1 MISLF
6 LGLLLAAPPVRGVAL
21 APHFEGERTAAQMR
35 ARVDEIAATGA
46 NWVQLVVQWGQRE
59 VRSVAIAPYRW
70 GTDDAEVAALARY
83 AKGKGLKVFIFPV
96 LRLESLGPGDWR
108 GTLRPAD
115 RGAWWASYRRFILHY
130 AALAQAVGADLFSV
144 GSELGSMEPDLTR
157 WTGLVAAVRAV
168 YHGRV
173 TYSAN
178 WDHFHEVRFWPALDV
193 VGVNGYFP
201 LTKRDDAPEADLRG
215 TWGFV
220 RDRILAWRP
229 KDKPLMF
236 TEIGYPSVD
245 GAARRPY
252 HYGGDGALDL
262 EEQRRAYA
270 AFVAAWGAQP
280 ALAGVFVWA
289 WTGPGGPEDKGYG
302 LKGKPALE
310 ILRAWF
316 GR

>member
-1 MISLF
+1 MNAVL
-6 LGLLLAAPPVRGVAL
+6 LALLLAAPPVRGVAL
-21 APHFEGERTAAQMR
+21 APHFEGERTVAQVQ

-59 VRSVAIAPYRW
+59 VRSVDIAPYRW
-70 GTDDAEVAALARY
+70 GTDDGEIRALARH
-83 AKGKGLKVFIFPV
+83 ARAKGLKVFIFPV
-96 LRLESLGPGDWR
+96 LRLEAMGPGDWR

-115 RGAWWASYRRFILHY
+115 RAAWWAAYRRFILHY
-130 AALAQAVGADLFSV
+130 AALARDVGAELFSV
-144 GSELGSMEPDLTR
+144 GSELGSLEGDLAR

-168 YHGRV
+168 YPGRL

-178 WDHFHEVRFWPALDV
+178 WDHFHEVGFWPALDV
-193 VGVNGYFP
+193 VGINGYFP
-201 LTKRDDAPEADLRG
+201 LSRRDDASEAELRA
-215 TWGFV
+215 TWAFI

-236 TEIGYPSVD
+236 TEIGYPSVV

-262 EEQRRAYA
+262 EAQRRAYA
-270 AFVAAWGAQP
+270 AFVSAWGEEP

-289 WTGPGGPEDKGYG
+289 WTGPGGPQDKGYG
-302 LKGKPALE
+302 LRGKPALG